1 MKKILCLC
9 LFWAACQKES
19 REFGEKKVIVQK
31 STIRQLTN
39 AENRAEINRRR
50 LQMGLPPYPTV
61 LNALPF
67 FPDYFNIAKRGD
79 IYYNH
84 NGFNEALAI
93 NVNGSIIQ
101 TFEGVRDSSR
111 LFFRRLRQTDEGLM
125 MMPCDL
131 SGEVND
137 STEIYSFWKY

>member
-1 MKKILCLC
+1 MKRITIFCLVVFISC
-9 LFWAACQKES
+9 KNDVIDDKMTI
-19 REFGEKKVIVQK
+19 EKTTKH
-31 STIRQLTN
+31 LTN
-39 AENRAEINRRR
+39 AENKEEINRRR
-50 LQMGLPPYPTV
+50 IAMNLPPYPAK

-84 NGFNEALAI
+84 IGINEALAVD
-93 NVNGSIIQ
+93 VNGYIIQ

-111 LFFRRLRQTDEGLM
+111 LFYRRLWNTDEGLLLVS
-125 MMPCDL
+125 CNK

-137 STEIYSFWKY
+137 SAEVYQYWKY